1 MARCKSILD
10 DRDKNISFRPLRHL
24 TEDELKEH
32 LGRKL
37 ADLSKLSQGSLEEKL
52 GTAAYRPYVNSI
64 AEDIQ
69 QIEAEQRYR
78 REMRMQE
85 SMVTV
90 SEAMLEVNRSTLK
103 VYRLI
108 AWLTLAL
115 ILVTIGQLVVAVLLR
130 K

>member
-1 MARCKSILD
+1 MTET
-10 DRDKNISFRPLRHL
+10 KNISFRPLSQL
-24 TEDELKEH
+24 TEDELKQH

-64 AEDIQ
+64 AEDIR

-90 SEAMLEVNRSTLK
+90 WRRTKRPPFARQSRGGMARTVRTYSPVGYN
-103 VYRLI
+103 
-108 AWLTLAL
+108 
-115 ILVTIGQLVVAVLLR
+115 
-130 K
+130 